1 MDLTIYSE
9 ILILIHV
16 LLSYIFRDHLI
27 GDIAGTAT
35 EVSAG
40 PQVPA
45 PELLLQVRELCQQVM
60 RRLSLQ
66 PLQQPADRHL
76 RRNRHEHV
84 YVVFGHMPLH
94 DGHLM
99 LGAYVSY
106 QISRACRHLSCQGRS
121 PILRDPHQMQMDLE
135 YGVRAA
141 SIFWHPSRLSSARSL
156 KPSPKGEGFDPPRL
170 RQ

>member
-1 MDLTIYSE
+1 MDLPSYSE

-121 PILRDPHQMQMDLE
+121 PILRDTHQMQIDLE

-141 SIFWHPSRLSSARSL
+141 SIRHVLKRILASL
-156 KPSPKGEGFDPPRL
+156 EVILGALAEAVA
-170 RQ
+170 